1 MPLEIQAAT
10 GNALS
15 DIEYISQGEKELY
28 KCWMKLSLQS
38 VHFTFTRSLSI
49 SVMQLI
55 LKFYFYFWFFLL
67 FFGSYLAVLWG
78 RVGRCSAR
86 TFPTGF
92 ILFDFSCLDAGPA
105 ELLDLS
111 QRGFPFFAAGHL
123 LPGSQAVVRRV
134 SHQHQQ
140 HSEKYLLPFVGKRLS
155 LPQPSYSNQH
165 PPPPPWQD
173 SVFLE
178 NCFAYVQPT
187 RLERIF
193 LLDRTTTNFTCCFLF
208 LLDTFC
214 LFFARPVFLYPS
226 FSGKNGDVISSA
238 IK

>member
-165 PPPPPWQD
+165 PPPPPLAGLCV
-173 SVFLE
+173 S
-178 NCFAYVQPT
+178 
-187 RLERIF
+187 
-193 LLDRTTTNFTCCFLF
+193 
-208 LLDTFC
+208 
-214 LFFARPVFLYPS
+214 
-226 FSGKNGDVISSA
+226 
-238 IK
+238 

>member
-165 PPPPPWQD
+165 PPPPPG
-173 SVFLE
+173 
-178 NCFAYVQPT
+178 
-187 RLERIF
+187 
-193 LLDRTTTNFTCCFLF
+193 RTLCFLKIASLTSNPLAWREFSYLTGQRQILRVVSYFYSILFVCF
-208 LLDTFC
+208 LPAQ
-214 LFFARPVFLYPS
+214 FFYTRRS
-226 FSGKNGDVISSA
+226 RGKTEM
-238 IK
+238 

>member
-38 VHFTFTRSLSI
+38 VHFTFTLSLSI

-67 FFGSYLAVLWG
+67 FFGSYLAALWG
-78 RVGRCSAR
+78 RVGGCSAR

-155 LPQPSYSNQH
+155 LPQPSYSNQQ
-165 PPPPPWQD
+165 PPPTSNPLAWREFSYLTGQRQILRVV
-173 SVFLE
+173 SYFYSILFV
-178 NCFAYVQPT
+178 
-187 RLERIF
+187 
-193 LLDRTTTNFTCCFLF
+193 CFLPAQ
-208 LLDTFC
+208 
-214 LFFARPVFLYPS
+214 FFYTRRS
-226 FSGKNGDVISSA
+226 RGKTEM
-238 IK
+238 